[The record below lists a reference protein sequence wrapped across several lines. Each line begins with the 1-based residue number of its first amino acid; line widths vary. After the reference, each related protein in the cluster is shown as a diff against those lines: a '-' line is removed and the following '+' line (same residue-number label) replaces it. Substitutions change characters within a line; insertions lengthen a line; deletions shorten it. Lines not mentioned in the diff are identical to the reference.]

1 MCQSTNARFLQSLE
15 GDAYEHHV
23 TKNQVPGDTSELLEL
38 QSSFSREIDQEIL
51 LNMHGVKEAYNEA
64 GSEIAANAAVRELE
78 RIGSSEN
85 ITLVEDA
92 VIPENVI
99 PVNGIVVVEPTI
111 PAKVPDPI
119 PAIPAVKSDPKKGE
133 NSSKAKA
140 VKKPKANGETVKPLK
155 AKEKQQAIKKQQ
167 ALHTGEEKDGA
178 HKENA
183 QPKKN
188 KKTVEDKNKPVVT
201 ESIAPE
207 SNGNIG
213 KSANQE

>member
-23 TKNQVPGDTSELLEL
+23 IKNQAPGDTSELLEL

-92 VIPENVI
+92 AIPENLN
-99 PVNGIVVVEPTI
+99 PVNGIVVVEPTTPI
-111 PAKVPDPI
+111 KVLDAL
-119 PAIPAVKSDPKKGE
+119 PAIAKKPDTKKGE
-133 NSSKAKA
+133 KSSKAKP
-140 VKKPKANGETVKPLK
+140 VKKPKANGETGKLPK
-155 AKEKQQAIKKQQ
+155 AKEKQQTTKKLQ
-167 ALHTGEEKDGA
+167 ASNTGEEKEA
-178 HKENA
+178 VHKENA

-188 KKTVEDKNKPVVT
+188 KKISEERNTAVVA
-201 ESIAPE
+201 ESIVPE
-207 SNGNIG
+207 SNG
-213 KSANQE
+213 SAEKATKQE